1 MKIMDKQIAL
11 DLIAN
16 LPDDIT
22 MEDIVE
28 TLKLIKDINNRIN
41 NFDRTKAISTEDL
54 KKELKKWW

>member
-11 DLIAN
+11 DLIAS
-16 LPDDIT
+16 LPDDIS

-41 NFDRTKAISTEDL
+41 NFDRTKAISTEQL